1 MNETNTAENI
11 IHLNTAVDVQQ
22 RTDIISECEALE
34 IRGQSDVEKSVEL
47 ERELKDNKR
56 AIEDGF
62 KPIVEEAHRVH
73 RELTAKRSAFLKP
86 VEDALAL
93 VQKKRNTYIAEQER
107 IRREQEAARLKA
119 QKEAEEAERIRQAE
133 LAEMNGDTK
142 GAEAILSEQT
152 TIHVPAAPMFE
163 ADTQAK
169 TEGLVTKMVYSAAC
183 NDQMALVKAIAGGR
197 TDLLYLLTVDQSA
210 LNKLAAAQKDNF
222 NVPGCKLNKE
232 IKTHT
237 R

>member
-1 MNETNTAENI
+1 MSNTAENI
-11 IHLNTAVDVQQ
+11 IQLNTAVDVQQ
-22 RTDIISECEALE
+22 KTDIIAECEAL
-34 IRGQSDVEKSVEL
+34 IIQTQADIEKSVEL
-47 ERELKDNKR
+47 EKELKNNKKD
-56 AIEDGF
+56 IENGF
-62 KPIVEEAHRVH
+62 KPVIDKAYSAH
-73 RELTAKRSAFLKP
+73 RELTAKRNAFLKP

-93 VQKKRNTYIAEQER
+93 VQRKRNAYLAEQEL

-152 TIHVPAAPMFE
+152 IIHVPAAPVFE
-163 ADTQAK
+163 ADTQTK
-169 TEGLVTKMVYSAAC
+169 TEGLVTKVIYSAAC
-183 NDQMALVKAIAGGR
+183 NDLMALVKAIAGGR
-197 TDLLYLLTVDQSA
+197 SDLLYLLTVDQSA
-210 LNKLAAAQKDNF
+210 LNKLASAQKDNF